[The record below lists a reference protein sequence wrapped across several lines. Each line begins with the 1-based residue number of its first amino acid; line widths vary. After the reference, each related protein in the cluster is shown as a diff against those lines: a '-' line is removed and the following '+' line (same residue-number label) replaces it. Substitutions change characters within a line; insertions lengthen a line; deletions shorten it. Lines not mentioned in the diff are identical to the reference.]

1 MINVLLSLMIVIS
14 FLAAIVLH
22 ECSHALMALWL
33 GDSTPRAEG
42 RLTLRLRPHID
53 PLGTLMCVIL
63 ALQPLNAMAGVY
75 PLGLGWGQP
84 VKPDPWK
91 LRTGANTGVLLVACA
106 GLVSSLLIGI
116 VAAVIADFVSPF
128 LINNFFTV
136 RILQLL
142 VVFAVVN
149 VSLAILNLLPIY
161 PLDGYQILYT
171 LLPSK
176 QAVQF
181 SRSATYGPFIILIIF
196 FVLPFIGQLAGIS
209 GFPLFRLG
217 FYIWFGAVNL
227 VGLFTGHGGLDF
239 VLAAYSQ

>member
-1 MINVLLSLMIVIS
+1 MINVLLALMIVIS

-22 ECSHALMALWL
+22 EYSHALIALWL
-33 GDSTPRAEG
+33 GDATPRAEG

-63 ALQPLNAMAGVY
+63 ALQPGGGF
-75 PLGLGWGQP
+75 GLGWGQP

-91 LRTGANTGVLLVACA
+91 LRTGSNSGVLLVACA
-106 GLVSSLLIGI
+106 GIVASLLIGLLT
-116 VAAVIADFVSPF
+116 AGIAGLVSPF
-128 LINNFFTV
+128 LINNVLTV

-142 VVFAVVN
+142 LVFAIVN
-149 VSLAILNLLPIY
+149 VSLAIFNLIPLY

-171 LLPSK
+171 LLPSR

-181 SRSATYGPFIILIIF
+181 SRSATYGPFIILLIF
-196 FVLPFIGQLAGIS
+196 FVLPFIGQLAGTPN
-209 GFPLFRLG
+209 FFLFRLG
-217 FYIWFGAVNL
+217 YYIWFGAVNL